1 MCMIVVNVGHLSVVS
16 LEVGGVLKVESGEDL
31 NEVCVGCCK
40 QVTSVTEG
48 TLSERR
54 QRETLKREIVS

>member
-1 MCMIVVNVGHLSVVS
+1 MGHLSVVS
-16 LEVGGVLKVESGEDL
+16 LEVGGVLKGESGEDL

>member
-1 MCMIVVNVGHLSVVS
+1 MIVVNVGHLSVVS
-16 LEVGGVLKVESGEDL
+16 LEVGGVLKGESGEDL

-40 QVTSVTEG
+40 QVTYVTEG

-54 QRETLKREIVS
+54 QRETIKREIVS